1 MSTTTAPTT
10 ATATATELTVRKVGG
25 RLGAVISGVRLGGD
39 LAPETVAAIRA
50 ALLEHKVVFF
60 RDQDHLDEDSHEAF
74 GRLLGTPVAHPTVP
88 SSDGRYSFPIDSDYG
103 GRANQWHTDVT
114 FVPAYPAFSI
124 LRAVV
129 IPPYGGNTLWANTA
143 TAYERLPEPLRV
155 LAEGLRAVHSNDY
168 DYAALRP
175 DTLPEQLVRFR
186 EVFASTK
193 FLTEHPVV
201 RVHPETGERTL
212 LLGNFVQRISG
223 LTGADSR
230 ALVDLFQSH
239 VERPE
244 NTVRWQWQVG
254 DVAIWDNRAT
264 QHYGVDDSDA
274 HDRKLR
280 RVTIDGDVPVGV
292 DGRSSVLL
300 APEGVPDPAFG
311 IASGASTA
319 RPAV

>member
-1 MSTTTAPTT
+1 MSSATT
-10 ATATATELTVRKVGG
+10 ATTTPSSTAPSTVTVQKLGG

-39 LAPETVAAIRA
+39 LDAATVAEIRS
-50 ALLEHKVVFF
+50 ALLANKVVFF
-60 RDQDHLDEDSHEAF
+60 RGQDHLDEESHEAF

-88 SSDGRYSFPIDSDYG
+88 SADGRYSLGIDSDHG

-124 LRAVV
+124 LRAVIV
-129 IPPYGGNTLWANTA
+129 PPYGGNTLWANTA
-143 TAYERLPEPLRV
+143 TAYDGLPEPLRV
-155 LAEGLRAVHSNDY
+155 LADSLRAVHSNDY

-175 DTLPEQLVRFR
+175 QALPEALKQYK
-186 EVFASTK
+186 EVFTSTK

-201 RVHPETGERTL
+201 RVHPETGERVL
-212 LLGNFVQRISG
+212 LLGNFVQRIAG
-223 LTGADSR
+223 LTGRDSR
-230 ALVDLFQSH
+230 TLLDLFQSH
-239 VERPE
+239 IERPE

-274 HDRKLR
+274 HERKLR

-292 DGRSSVLL
+292 DGRSSTLIS
-300 APEGVPDPAFG
+300 PEEVPDPAFG

-319 RPAV
+319 A